1 MTQTTFGPDGWTP
14 DRMGDLT
21 GKTYLIT
28 GASSGT
34 GFEACKALL
43 SRGAKVVMLNR
54 SAPKSEAT
62 ITALKEAVGE
72 GADVRFIPLELGSL
86 ESVREAA
93 AAVLDTVPQIDAL
106 LCNAAIA
113 QVAERRLTVDGF
125 ESQKGVNYDGH
136 FLLCALLFD
145 RISASGGRIV
155 VVGSTGYKMGLKRIK
170 FEDLDFAEN
179 YSGWN
184 AYSQSKLAQMMM
196 GYEAQ
201 RRIQAAGSAVQVHV
215 CHPGAARTSLI
226 NDKANWF
233 MRFAWTLISP
243 FAQSA
248 EKGAWPALLCSTEHG
263 LEPARLYGP
272 TQRAET
278 AGPVGVGSLDEL
290 ALNAEEA
297 AKLWAVSEERTGQT
311 WTIT

>member
-1 MTQTTFGPDGWTP
+1 MDQTTFGPNGWTP
-14 DRMGDLT
+14 RRMGDLT
-21 GKTYLIT
+21 GKIFLIT

-34 GFEACKALL
+34 GFEASKALL
-43 SRGAKVVMLNR
+43 SRGARVVMLNR
-54 SAPKSEAT
+54 SPAKSEAT
-62 ITALKEAVGE
+62 IAALKTAVGE
-72 GADVRFIPLELGSL
+72 GADVSFIPLELGSL
-86 ESVREAA
+86 ASVREAA
-93 AAVLDTVPQIDAL
+93 TAVMETVPQIDAL

-113 QVAERRLTVDGF
+113 QVAKRRLTVDGF
-125 ESQKGVNYDGH
+125 ESQMGVNYDGH
-136 FLLCALLFD
+136 FLLCALLFN
-145 RISASGGRIV
+145 RINASGGRIV
-155 VVGSTGYKMGLKRIK
+155 VVGSSGYKMGLKRIK

-263 LEPARLYGP
+263 LELERLYGP